1 MKTIITLT
9 VILAGFFFL
18 ATRAQAV
25 ELKLATVAPEGTS
38 LYKALATM
46 ADDVKTKTSGRVTIK
61 IFGGGV
67 QGDEKDVVRKM
78 RYGQLDGAALT
89 GVGLGLIDQEIRVLE
104 LPFLFNNEAEVDK
117 VYAGMDDFF
126 SKLFSGK
133 GFQVLGWSEVG
144 FVKIFSDKPIR
155 NRKDLEGVKMWM
167 WEGDP
172 LAEEMFKEM
181 KVTPVPLAITDV
193 LTSLQTRL
201 INAAYTPELGAIALQ
216 WQTKTKYMTDVNFV
230 NGTGGLVLTNAAWA
244 KIGAQDQA
252 AVKAVGKVT
261 AQALVQQTR
270 KDNLES
276 KTVIQGQGIQ
286 VVTLDPEALSEFK
299 EIGKAVRQNLIGKLY
314 SQEVLDKVVAILGQ

>member
-1 MKTIITLT
+1 MRTLFLT
-9 VILAGFFFL
+9 TILAFIIST
-18 ATRAQAV
+18 ASAV
-25 ELKLATVAPEGTS
+25 ELKIATVAPEGTS
-38 LYKALATM
+38 LYKSLATM
-46 ADDVKTKTSGRVTIK
+46 ADEVKTKTAGRVTIK

-89 GVGLGLIDQEIRVLE
+89 GVGLGLIDQQVRVLE

-117 VYAGMDDFF
+117 VYAGMDDYF
-126 SKLFSGK
+126 SKLFSEK
-133 GFQVLGWSEVG
+133 GFKVLGWSEVG

-230 NGTGGLVLTNAAWA
+230 NGTGGLLLTNAAWA

-252 AVKAVGKVT
+252 AVKAVGKTT

-276 KTVIQGQGIQ
+276 KAVIQGQGLQI
-286 VVTLDPEALSEFK
+286 VTLDPEALVEFK

-314 SQEVLDKVVAILGQ
+314 SQEVLDKVVALLGQ